1 MFLMSGG
8 VLEKFLK
15 IIYNMC
21 WHFIGVSSISNLLS
35 MYFLNYL
42 LSKIISYTKLLLF
55 DIYLTYNMQVI
66 WMPYL
71 KERLAVAPTVY
82 TSRMN
87 IWTTVVL
94 LIWFKMVKLHYLDR
108 VMRQFSGF
116 NITQVIKS
124 FYD

>member
-1 MFLMSGG
+1 
-8 VLEKFLK
+8 
-15 IIYNMC
+15 
-21 WHFIGVSSISNLLS
+21 
-35 MYFLNYL
+35 
-42 LSKIISYTKLLLF
+42 
-55 DIYLTYNMQVI
+55 
-66 WMPYL
+66 MPYL

-116 NITQVIKS
+116 NITQFDFLLRGGRDATSYLYSTDKERKVHTVTSK
-124 FYD
+124 